1 MGSKRSAF
9 LLRRSALML
18 GTAPLL
24 FAAEAAAAQA
34 VDSPVQATTAQA
46 DDGSAPATAAATD
59 ASKAALPAAGDQGAG
74 PAQAIAA
81 GGSAAAPAAEIVV
94 TGSRIARTGGNAP
107 TPVTVIGA
115 DRIANTGATN
125 VAEVL
130 NQTPTFR
137 ASNGPNTQF
146 VNFSANPIG
155 VRQLDLRGLGPTRTL
170 VLVDGRRFVPSTTQ
184 NTVDLN
190 QIPTLLISRT
200 EVVTGGA
207 SAAYGSDA
215 VAGVVNVI
223 LDNKLEGLRGTAQYG
238 LTEHSDGRTFL
249 GSLAGGT
256 SFLDHRLR
264 VIGGVEYESRGS
276 VGNCYSRSWCAKEY
290 LPVPNTAAAANGQ
303 AATVIASDVHASTTA
318 PGGVILGY
326 RTTASAASQVSL
338 YNASTTNPLRGVQFD
353 AAGQAVPFTYGSLYG
368 PTFMVGGSGD
378 GNNPLISGP
387 LLSPAV
393 TRYNGYGH
401 AEMDFTDTLQGFAD
415 LSYGHSRGV
424 TNGSVLRLTSVVL
437 NRDNPYLPA
446 DVVSSMATVGAQSIV
461 VGRQGGDIGNSVGTG
476 ITETVRGVGGLK
488 GDIAGS
494 FKFDTYY
501 QWGRSEYKQTVT
513 NNEIVGNFNQA
524 VDAVR
529 NSAGQIVCRVNA
541 VTVTVPDCEPINIVG
556 AGNASAASQ
565 NYVFGTSTQD
575 TVVKQQVAAFNVTGN
590 LFSITSEPVAIA
602 TGFEY
607 RRDTVDA
614 ASDPISRALGFYIN
628 SGTNLAGRSE
638 VKEGY
643 AELDVPLLR
652 DSAAGRLLDLN
663 GAIRRTEYDDRGT
676 RFLSTG
682 ATATSSSTFGA
693 TTWKVGAIYEPI
705 SALRLRVTRSRDIRA
720 PNVVEL
726 YATETASPSAVNS
739 IAITRRTGGNPD
751 LTPEKADTFTGGVTV
766 RPDFLRNFSASVDY
780 FDIKVKDA
788 ITTLGAVAII
798 NGCADGNAS
807 YCALVTF
814 DGTTPTAVS
823 DFNLNVAQLSLKGL
837 DFEVNYR
844 LPVESVGG
852 AFNFRVLA
860 TRTLKYVT
868 ADGIDRVGQTGV
880 QTQALPGVPDW
891 TANGIVDFDAGRV
904 GLTAQGRYISSGKYD
919 VTLVGPGDADYV
931 NTAANAISSNR
942 VAARFYLDLSARYT
956 MFEDAG
962 KRVQLFFTAN
972 NVFDRDPPVAPA
984 NGLATNAIFFDTF
997 GRRFTGG
1004 IRFAY

>member
-1 MGSKRSAF
+1 MVSKTSAF
-9 LLRRSALML
+9 VLLRSALML
-18 GTAPLL
+18 STATL
-24 FAAEAAAAQA
+24 FIGAEAAAAQA
-34 VDSPVQATTAQA
+34 VDPSAQTSTTQA
-46 DDGSAPATAAATD
+46 DDGSAPATAAATE
-59 ASKAALPAAGDQGAG
+59 ASKAALPAAGDQGAASG
-74 PAQAIAA
+74 QGA
-81 GGSAAAPAAEIVV
+81 GSRESGTPSAAEIVV

-125 VAEVL
+125 IAEVL

-137 ASNGPNTQF
+137 ASNGPTVQF
-146 VNFSANPIG
+146 VNFTANQIG
-155 VRQLDLRGLGPTRTL
+155 VRQLDLRGLGSTRTL

-264 VIGGVEYESRGS
+264 VIGGVEYEDRGN
-276 VGNCYSRSWCAKEY
+276 VGNCYTRSWCAKET
-290 LPVPNTAAAANGQ
+290 LPVPNSAGASNGLASQ
-303 AATVIASDVHASTTA
+303 VISQDSHASTTA

-338 YNASTTNPLRGVQFD
+338 YNASTTNPLRGLQFD
-353 AAGQAVPFTYGSLYG
+353 PSGQTVPFTYGSLYG
-368 PTFMVGGSGD
+368 PTFMVGGSGE
-378 GNNPLISGP
+378 GTNPLISGP

-401 AEMDFTDTLQGFAD
+401 AEMDFTDTLQGFTD

-424 TNGSVLRLTSVVL
+424 TNGAPPRLTSVVI

-446 DVVSSMATVGAQSIV
+446 DVVSSMATVGAQSII
-461 VGRQGGDIGNSVGTG
+461 VGRQGGDIGNSVATGT
-476 ITETVRGVGGLK
+476 TETVRAAAGLK

-501 QWGRSEYKQTVT
+501 QWGRSEYVQTIT
-513 NNEIVGNFNQA
+513 NNLITTNFNQA

-541 VTVTVPDCEPINIVG
+541 VTVTVPGCEPINILGV
-556 AGNASAASQ
+556 GNASTASQ
-565 NYVFGTSTQD
+565 NYAFGTSHQD
-575 TVVKQQVAAFNVTGN
+575 TVIKQQVAAFNVTGN

-614 ASDPISRALGFYIN
+614 VSDPISRALGFYIN
-628 SGTNLAGRSE
+628 SSANLNGRSE

-643 AELDVPLLR
+643 AELNVPLLR
-652 DSAAGRLLDLN
+652 DSAVGRVLDLN
-663 GAIRRTEYDDRGT
+663 GAIRRTEYDDHGS
-676 RFLSTG
+676 RFLGTDT
-682 ATATSSSTFGA
+682 TATSSSTFGA

-726 YATETASPSAVNS
+726 YATETATPTAVRS
-739 IAITRRTGGNPD
+739 VTITRHTGGNPD
-751 LTPEKADTFTGGVTV
+751 LTPEKADTFTGGATL
-766 RPDFLRNFSASVDY
+766 RPSFLQGFSASVDY

-788 ITTLGAVAII
+788 ITTLGASTIVD
-798 NGCADGNAS
+798 GCAAGDAS
-807 YCALVTF
+807 ACALITF
-814 DGTTPTAVS
+814 NGTTPTAVA
-823 DFNLNVAQLSLKGL
+823 DFNLNVARLSLKGL

-844 LPVESVGG
+844 LAVQPLGI
-852 AFNFRVLA
+852 FNFRILA

-868 ADGIDRVGQTGV
+868 ADGINRVGQTGV

-891 TANGIVDFDAGRV
+891 TANGLIDFDAGRV
-904 GLTAQGRYISSGKYD
+904 GLTAQGRYISRGTYD
-919 VTLVGPGDADYV
+919 VTLVGPEDADYV
-931 NTAANAISSNR
+931 NTAANSISSNR
-942 VAARFYLDLSARYT
+942 VAARFYLDLTARYT
-956 MFEDAG
+956 MFEHAG